1 MRWFGHGRRAQAT
14 VTAAP
19 TLEGRPPLRA
29 GAGLRPANSSAGYVV
44 SVGGSPAFSDLDDA
58 ERLILDQRGPA
69 RVPEVR
75 PPRTAAD
82 VITRVTVSCRR

>member
-44 SVGGSPAFSDLDDA
+44 SVGGSPAFTNLDDA
-58 ERLILDQRGPA
+58 ERLILDQRWA
-69 RVPEVR
+69 RAGCPRFGRRGQR
-75 PPRTAAD
+75 PT
-82 VITRVTVSCRR
+82 